1 MLSNVREPSSVFVG
15 RVADLATITS
25 RFDDGARIVT
35 IVAPGGMGK
44 TRLAQRFAATQVD
57 AYETHGGSGVW
68 FCDLADARSAVDVC
82 SVVAASLSVSLP
94 RAAPGS
100 DTTSAFAREIARMKR
115 VLLVLDNVEHIAA
128 EVSVV
133 LSIWSAVADQA
144 RFLVTSRNVV
154 GVAGEHLVPLDAL
167 ELPTGEAAVG
177 EAVELFLSRAREVRP
192 GFRVAADEMP
202 ALVEVVRA
210 TDGIPLAIELCAAK
224 VRILSV
230 KQLEARM
237 VAPLDV
243 LSRAHDHGKHASM
256 RRTIKDSL
264 AQLARAEQRCLAAC
278 SLFHGG
284 FSLEAAEAV
293 ITSDGPSVLSMLD
306 TLVARSLVRAREVEG
321 EVRFSLFET
330 IREVAASELSAA
342 LTDVGPARERYVA
355 YYATLG
361 RSQLEDSVGRAA
373 EAARAALA
381 REHNNLFAAFELAV
395 LGERAPTPVPL
406 SLARSL
412 EPVWT
417 QRGQYQ
423 LALGCLERALALLGE
438 GPGRAAGV
446 LASAGVRFE
455 LGDTEGAQR
464 DFERAIQLA
473 EAPDEAATFALG
485 CARLGELVE
494 LRGDTDRARDL
505 FSRAL
510 LRLETL
516 ADGPLRRCREAAVRA
531 RLGHVAR
538 REGDLM
544 LAERDT
550 MRALFLYT
558 AEDCQEELARVH
570 YEAGVLA
577 LFRRRY
583 HEARNH
589 FDAALVIAGRLG
601 QRQAEGALLSG
612 RGVLQQEQGQL
623 DAALADHAQAVRIF
637 HEIGSRHR
645 EGSALYYLGGAFLER
660 GNAAAAAKLLSQ
672 SLDIVRA
679 AGMRRYEALVLG
691 CLAVAAAELG
701 ERDSA
706 RQWLAAAAAA
716 AVDCATEP
724 SLAAAV
730 ACHDVAVRTLLGT
743 PGPLPDV
750 GQHDSNDDVRFA
762 LRIALAKGHGAAAT
776 KLEPLEVAGG
786 GEWFRMPG
794 GTSVDLSRRAPLR
807 RILLALAALR
817 IEAPGEPMSLDDI
830 VAAAWP
836 GERIGSRA
844 AQNRVRVALATLRKA
859 GLRGAIVT
867 GRGGYLIDPALFVV
881 MTSP

>member
-1 MLSNVREPSSVFVG
+1 VFIG
-15 RVADLATITS
+15 RVTDLATIAS

-44 TRLAQRFAATQVD
+44 TRLALRFAAGQLD
-57 AYETHGGSGVW
+57 AYQTHGGSGVW
-68 FCDLADARSAVDVC
+68 FCDLADARSTLDVC
-82 SVVAASLSVSLP
+82 SVVAAALRVTLP
-94 RAAPGS
+94 RAAPGA
-100 DTTSAFAREIARMKR
+100 DAMTSFAREIARLKR
-115 VLLVLDNVEHIAA
+115 VLLVLDNVEHIASDVA
-128 EVSVV
+128 AV
-133 LSIWSAVADQA
+133 LAVWSAVAEQA

-167 ELPTGEAAVG
+167 ELPTGGVVGG

-192 GFRVAADEMP
+192 GFRVAADDMP
-202 ALVEVVRA
+202 TLLEVVRA

-224 VRILSV
+224 ARILSV
-230 KQLEARM
+230 KQLGARM
-237 VAPLDV
+237 AAPLDV
-243 LSRAHDHGKHASM
+243 LCRADDGGKHASM
-256 RRTIKDSL
+256 RRTILDSL
-264 AQLARAEQRCLAAC
+264 AHLGAAEQRCLAAC

-293 ITSDGPSVLSMLD
+293 ISCDGPSVLSMLD

-330 IREVAASELSAA
+330 IREVAASELGAA
-342 LTDVGPARERYVA
+342 LSDVTATRGRYVA
-355 YYATLG
+355 YYTALG
-361 RSQLEDSVGRAA
+361 RAETERSIGRAA
-373 EAARAALA
+373 QVARATLA

-395 LGERAPTPVPL
+395 DGEPAPSPVPL

-412 EPVWT
+412 EPAWT

-423 LALGCLERALALLGE
+423 LALSCLERALVLLGN

-446 LASAGVRFE
+446 LASAGVRYE
-455 LGDTEGAQR
+455 LGDTDGAQR
-464 DFERAIQLA
+464 DLELAIRLA
-473 EAPDEAATFALG
+473 EDPDDAATFALA

-494 LRGDTDRARDL
+494 LRGDTEQARVL
-505 FSRAL
+505 FTRAL
-510 LRLETL
+510 ERLE
-516 ADGPLRRCREAAVRA
+516 AQRDSPVRRCGEAAVRA

-538 REGDLM
+538 REGDLS

-558 AEDCQEELARVH
+558 AEDCQEELAKVS

-589 FDAALVIAGRLG
+589 FDAGLAIAGRLG
-601 QRQAEGALLSG
+601 QRQAEAALLSG
-612 RGVLQQEQGQL
+612 RGILLQEQGQL
-623 DAALADHAQAVRIF
+623 DHALADHAQAVRIF

-660 GNAAAAAKLLSQ
+660 GNAPAAAKLLSQ
-672 SLDIVRA
+672 SLDIVRM
-679 AGMRRYEALVLG
+679 AGMRRYEALVGG
-691 CLAVAAAELG
+691 CLAVAAAEMG
-701 ERDSA
+701 ERESA
-706 RQWLAAAAAA
+706 REWLAASFAAAA
-716 AVDCATEP
+716 DCATEP

-730 ACHDVAVRTLLGT
+730 ACHDVAVQTLLGT
-743 PGPLPDV
+743 SVPLPDV
-750 GQHDSNDDVRFA
+750 GLFESNDDVRFA
-762 LRIALAKGHGAAAT
+762 LRVARAT
-776 KLEPLEVAGG
+776 GRGTDPAKLEPLEVAPG
-786 GEWFRMPG
+786 GERFRMPG
-794 GTSVDLSRRAPLR
+794 GSTVDLSSRAPLR

-817 IEAPGEPMSLDDI
+817 IDAPGEPMSLDDI

-844 AQNRVRVALATLRKA
+844 AQNRVRVALATLRKV

-881 MTSP
+881 MAGA